1 MKTTSSPTLRL
12 SEDAVKNAVVVYLC
26 NPKRGWRP
34 SDIKTIR
41 EHGVDIVVR
50 KQKYGR
56 YFCIEVKGDPSP
68 TVVSQHSGREVRF
81 VQSLGQLLTRINPD
95 NGYYYGLAYPASY
108 RKSVLGRLRFP
119 SMLKKL
125 KIQLFFVDENRRVEH
140 LTWRDLATP
149 ADD

>member
-1 MKTTSSPTLRL
+1 MKTTSSPTVRL
-12 SEDAVKNAVVVYLC
+12 SEDAVKNSVLVYLG
-26 NPKRGWRP
+26 KRGWRP
-34 SDIKTIR
+34 TDIKTIH

-56 YFCIEVKGDPSP
+56 YFCVEAKGDPSQK
-68 TVVSQHSGREVRF
+68 VVSQRSGREVRF

-108 RKSVLGRLRFP
+108 RKAVLHRLQYP
-119 SMLKKL
+119 SMLKAL

-140 LTWRDLATP
+140 LTWKDFP
-149 ADD
+149 VPVND